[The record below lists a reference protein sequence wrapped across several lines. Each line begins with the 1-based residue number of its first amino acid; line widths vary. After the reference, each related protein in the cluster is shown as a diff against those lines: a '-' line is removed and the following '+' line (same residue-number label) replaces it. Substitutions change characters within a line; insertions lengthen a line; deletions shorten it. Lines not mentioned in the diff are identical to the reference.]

1 MRNWKLL
8 DKLSKSLRTEEM
20 EELFA
25 ALSKSKFRSR
35 FRLSERDRKYVS
47 DKGMDQIRK
56 HAEDFV
62 RKRLA
67 PASIPNDGKQTP
79 MKGHPVFLA
88 QHATACC
95 CRGCL
100 AKWHHIPQG
109 RALTEQEQGYV
120 VDVLMEWIRRQM
132 EGYRSKETFTQLE
145 FSFDNG
151 DGDDGMR
158 RGDKGGEDQ

>member
-8 DKLSKSLRTEEM
+8 DKLSKSLRAEEM

-47 DKGMDQIRK
+47 DKGMDRIRK
-56 HAEDFV
+56 HAEDFI

-132 EGYRSKETFTQLE
+132 EGYQPKTKETYTQL
-145 FSFDNG
+145 
-151 DGDDGMR
+151 
-158 RGDKGGEDQ
+158 